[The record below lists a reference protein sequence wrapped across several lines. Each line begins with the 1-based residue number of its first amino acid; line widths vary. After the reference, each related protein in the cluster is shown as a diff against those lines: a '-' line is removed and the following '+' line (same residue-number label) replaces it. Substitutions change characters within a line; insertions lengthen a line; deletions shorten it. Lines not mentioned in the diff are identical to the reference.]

1 MSQRKRLPILGEVLL
16 DRQRDCREIATQRN
30 GCRSL
35 MNEPGL
41 LIQAHAADDIVI
53 AEIENWRAVF
63 GGKSITV
70 PV

>member
-1 MSQRKRLPILGEVLL
+1 
-16 DRQRDCREIATQRN
+16 
-30 GCRSL
+30 